1 MGSVSPIALA
11 KNCSRLRSMGS
22 TDAGSSW
29 PIHFLSIM
37 GFPLGSVSSHAFVQR
52 HHAGA
57 AQAQVVLQR
66 QPRAF
71 DLALVGGAAQLVC
84 QFVALRQA
92 RGAQRM
98 ALAQQAAGR
107 VGDDL
112 AAVGVVAIDDELLG
126 TALRAEAQRL

>member
-37 GFPLGSVSSHAFVQR
+37 GFPLGSVSSYAFVQR

-57 AQAQVVLQR
+57 AETQVVLQR

-71 DLALVGGAAQLVC
+71 DLALVGLAAQLLD
-84 QFVALRQA
+84 QLGALRQA
-92 RGAQRM
+92 GRAQRM
-98 ALAQQAAGR
+98 ALGQQAAGR
-107 VGDDL
+107 AGDHL
-112 AAVGVVAIDDELLG
+112 ATVGVIAIHDELLR
-126 TALRAEAQRL
+126 TAHGPQAQG